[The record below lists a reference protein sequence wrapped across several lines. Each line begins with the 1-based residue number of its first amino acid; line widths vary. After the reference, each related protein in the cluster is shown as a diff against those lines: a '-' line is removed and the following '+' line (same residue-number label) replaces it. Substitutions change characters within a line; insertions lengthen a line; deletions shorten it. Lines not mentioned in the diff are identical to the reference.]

1 MLSLQSTTP
10 PAFVERFEAHLE
22 QMLVDHA
29 LCEKKAASTALSLM
43 FRYPDDAE
51 ICRVMTGIV
60 EEEIGHFRMVCDQ
73 LEERGLRYR
82 RQPSSQYASR
92 LASRVRKGDGIE
104 ALVDRM
110 IVCALIEAR
119 SCERF
124 QLLSEHLG
132 DRRLAEFYGSLFESE
147 ARHYAT
153 YLRIALERADEHDV
167 RTRLHELA
175 AWEAEVIATGEGGG
189 RLHS

>member
-1 MLSLQSTTP
+1 MLSLQSTTQP
-10 PAFVERFEAHLE
+10 EFVERFEAHLE
-22 QMLVDHA
+22 EMLVDHA

-43 FRYPDDAE
+43 FRYPDDPE
-51 ICRVMTGIV
+51 ICRVMAGIV
-60 EEEIGHFRMVCDQ
+60 EEEIGHFKLVCDV
-73 LEERGLRYR
+73 LEARGLRYR
-82 RQPSSQYASR
+82 RQASSSYASR
-92 LASRVRKGDGIE
+92 LATRVRKGDGVD

-124 QLLSEHLG
+124 QLLAIHLR
-132 DRRLAEFYGSLFESE
+132 DRALAEFYGSLFESE

-167 RTRLHELA
+167 RTRLHALA

-189 RLHS
+189 RLHA